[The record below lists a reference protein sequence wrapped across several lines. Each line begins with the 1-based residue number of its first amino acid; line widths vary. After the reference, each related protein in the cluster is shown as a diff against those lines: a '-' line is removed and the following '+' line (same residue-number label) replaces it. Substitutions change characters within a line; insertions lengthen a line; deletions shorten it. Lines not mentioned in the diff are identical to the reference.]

1 MIERGERYDK
11 RNWKWQK
18 VTLHINSV
26 IEKSPHFQYIIMRI
40 WGKFKTI
47 KSNRKYVEKSDH
59 LSGEIDFDNVFW
71 INPKKIKYSSIKEFP
86 VTKYSG
92 KKIEGDWD
100 KLEKPFN
107 RLYVFTAFKERFVD
121 EKEWN
126 ETEYY
131 KNILD
136 SIGRG
141 TYWWECKNKSDL
153 DQRFRFLDSLF
164 LEIKEMGYKSQR
176 KLLYENKDNNL
187 TRIKDE
193 ITVNIGRDGD
203 LLFNNGAHRLSIV
216 KILGIEKIPIRIV
229 VIHPKILKKLK
240 NNEISFEKL
249 LY

>member
-26 IEKSPHFQYIIMRI
+26 IEKSPHFQYVIMRI

-47 KSNRKYVEKSDH
+47 KNNRKYVEKSGD
-59 LSGEIDFDNVFW
+59 LSGEIDIDNVFW

-86 VTKYSG
+86 VPKYSG

-131 KNILD
+131 NKILN
-136 SIGRG
+136 SIEHG
-141 TYWWECKNKSDL
+141 TYWWGCKNKSGL

-164 LEIKEMGYKSQR
+164 LEIKERGYRSQR
-176 KLLYENKDNNL
+176 KLLYENKNNNL

-203 LLFNNGAHRLSIV
+203 LLFNNGAHRLSMV

-229 VIHPKILKKLK
+229 VIHPEILKKLK
-240 NNEISFEKL
+240 NKEISFEKL